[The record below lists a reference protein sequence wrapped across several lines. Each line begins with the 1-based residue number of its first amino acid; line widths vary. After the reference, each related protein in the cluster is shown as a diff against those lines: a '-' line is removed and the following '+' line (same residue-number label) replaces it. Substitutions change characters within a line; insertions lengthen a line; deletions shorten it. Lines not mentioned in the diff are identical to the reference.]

1 MNDII
6 LYGDNMKINNK
17 EFLNY
22 MVSKELRNIS
32 FIETIKI
39 NKKSISIKLNK
50 DSENFVFND
59 FFTKQSLYN
68 MVIFYLSL
76 YIKDNDIDMPTDIDY
91 LKYKYNKVNYI

>member
-1 MNDII
+1 
-6 LYGDNMKINNK
+6 MKINNK

-22 MVSKELRNIS
+22 MVSKEISNIS
-32 FIETIKI
+32 FIEAIRF

-50 DSENFVFND
+50 DVECFVFND

-68 MVIFYLSL
+68 MIIFYLSL

>member
-17 EFLNY
+17 DFLNY
-22 MVSKELRNIS
+22 IVSKETSNIS
-32 FIETIKI
+32 FIKAIKI
-39 NKKSISIKLNK
+39 NKKSISIKLDNN
-50 DSENFVFND
+50 SFIFND

-68 MVIFYLSL
+68 MIIHYLSL
-76 YIKDNDIDMPTDIDY
+76 YIKDNNINMPTDKDY

>member
-22 MVSKELRNIS
+22 MVSKELSNIS
-32 FIETIKI
+32 FIKAIRI
-39 NKKSISIKLNK
+39 NKKSISIKLDNN
-50 DSENFVFND
+50 SCFIFND

-68 MVIFYLSL
+68 MVIHYLSL
-76 YIKDNDIDMPTDIDY
+76 YIKDNNINIPNDIDY

>member
-22 MVSKELRNIS
+22 MISKELTNIS
-32 FIETIKI
+32 FIEAIRI

-50 DSENFVFND
+50 NECFIFND

-68 MVIFYLSL
+68 MIIFYLSL
-76 YIKDNDIDMPTDIDY
+76 YIKDNNIDIPSDIDY

>member
-22 MVSKELRNIS
+22 IVSKETSNVS
-32 FIETIKI
+32 FIKAIKI
-39 NKKSISIKLNK
+39 NKKSISIKLNN
-50 DSENFVFND
+50 DGENFIFNN

-68 MVIFYLSL
+68 MIIHYLSL
-76 YIKDNDIDMPTDIDY
+76 YIKDNNINIPSDIDY

>member
-22 MVSKELRNIS
+22 IVAKETSNIS
-32 FIETIKI
+32 FIKAIKI
-39 NKKSISIKLNK
+39 NKKSISIKLNN
-50 DSENFVFND
+50 DSEKFVFNN

-68 MVIFYLSL
+68 MVIRYLSL
-76 YIKDNDIDMPTDIDY
+76 YIKDNNIDTPNDIDY
-91 LKYKYNKVNYI
+91 LKYKYSKVNYI

>member
-1 MNDII
+1 MNYII

-22 MVSKELRNIS
+22 MISKEISNIS
-32 FIETIKI
+32 FIEAIKI
-39 NKKSISIKLNK
+39 NKKSISIKLNNN
-50 DSENFVFND
+50 ECFIFND

-76 YIKDNDIDMPTDIDY
+76 YIKDNNIDMPTDIDY

>member
-1 MNDII
+1 
-6 LYGDNMKINNK
+6 MKINNK

-22 MVSKELRNIS
+22 MITKEKSNIS
-32 FIETIKI
+32 FIEAIKI
-39 NKKSISIKLNK
+39 NKKSISIKLN
-50 DSENFVFND
+50 DVECFVFND

-91 LKYKYNKVNYI
+91 LKHKYSKVNYI

>member
-17 EFLNY
+17 DFLNY
-22 MVSKELRNIS
+22 MISKETSNIS
-32 FIETIKI
+32 FIKAIKI
-39 NKKSISIKLNK
+39 NKKSISIKLNN
-50 DSENFVFND
+50 DSEKFVFNN

-68 MVIFYLSL
+68 MIINYLSL
-76 YIKDNDIDMPTDIDY
+76 YIKDNNINIPNDIDY

>member
-1 MNDII
+1 
-6 LYGDNMKINNK
+6 MKINNK

-22 MVSKELRNIS
+22 MVSKEIRNIS
-32 FIETIKI
+32 FIEAIKI

-50 DSENFVFND
+50 DVKCFVFND

-91 LKYKYNKVNYI
+91 LKYKYSKVNYI

>member
-1 MNDII
+1 
-6 LYGDNMKINNK
+6 MKINNK

-22 MVSKELRNIS
+22 MITKEKSNIS
-32 FIETIKI
+32 FIEAIKI
-39 NKKSISIKLNK
+39 NKKSISIKLN
-50 DSENFVFND
+50 DVECFVFND

-91 LKYKYNKVNYI
+91 LKYKYSKVNYI

>member
-1 MNDII
+1 
-6 LYGDNMKINNK
+6 MKINNK

-22 MVSKELRNIS
+22 MVSKELSNIS
-32 FIETIKI
+32 FIKSIRI
-39 NKKSISIKLNK
+39 NKKSISIKLNNN
-50 DSENFVFND
+50 ECFIFND

>member
-22 MVSKELRNIS
+22 MISKEISNIS
-32 FIETIKI
+32 FIEAIKI

-50 DSENFVFND
+50 DVECFVFND

>member
-22 MVSKELRNIS
+22 MISKEISNIS
-32 FIETIKI
+32 FIEAIKI
-39 NKKSISIKLNK
+39 NKKSISIKLNNN
-50 DSENFVFND
+50 ECFIFND

-76 YIKDNDIDMPTDIDY
+76 YIKDNNIDMPTDIDY
-91 LKYKYNKVNYI
+91 LKYKYSKVNYI